1 MKLLAKAIEIK
12 PEDAR
17 ARAYADRLILGK
29 LTEIH
34 SAVKLSEVADSLQ
47 SHGIGL
53 AAVRSLLAS
62 NADKFAYVERR
73 WVPAARVDSEGRP
86 LAQAIRTLLDRF
98 GGPVPINLVV
108 TELCHARHMDEE
120 TAEYTVRRFATT
132 DHEAF
137 MVGDHSLA
145 LKSWVFAA
153 SSETVERAFAL
164 NRVSEEEI
172 SAVEAK
178 LKGVD
183 WKSEAA
189 VAKALA
195 SVAPVNIRVFGA
207 IAWLNLNPQAPHS
220 PQLYDW
226 RAFNSALL
234 SLPGYVFG
242 SDGTLT
248 TEQDAK
254 SWISS
259 AVKLAEKLAP
269 SVEVEDAAPI
279 EIKSADVSKMVK
291 QILASDQSITATK
304 LLEDYYEITPSVKTF
319 PDDLANIMQALR
331 SQSEVA
337 WVGGDRFN
345 KVGVA
350 PEYVTTVP
358 ELFQYVQTDFRDEE
372 GELVDAELS
381 DEGLTSTLRKLLTHP
396 LASDVL
402 DEDILPAPKQQAD
415 QLRLVLKP
423 IHRELGTF
431 PLCQIPGGWFDSDP
445 AIQEMIFVDSAGR
458 ELQVWANMEARLMFN
473 LIDWFFE
480 QPVESGAV
488 FSLTKTPK
496 ANVFEFEWLE
506 QTDPVVFI
514 TSQRME
520 ELRNI
525 QARSEGMSTLQI
537 LQEVMSHWPKG
548 ADFLTILWEVNVIR
562 RSTRRLVASLLSSYA
577 CFYQRSGS
585 PVWHYDS
592 KKNEQGFDKTKRKFI
607 IKK

>member
-1 MKLLAKAIEIK
+1 MAKAIEIK

-108 TELCHARHMDEE
+108 TELCHARHMDEA
-120 TAEYTVRRFATT
+120 TAEYTVRRFAAT

-137 MVGDHSLA
+137 MIGDHSLA

-164 NRVSEEEI
+164 NRVTEEEI

-195 SVAPVNIRVFGA
+195 GVAPVNIRVFGA

-226 RAFNSALL
+226 RAFNSTLL

-242 SDGTLT
+242 PDGTLT

-269 SVEVEDAAPI
+269 SVEVEDAA
-279 EIKSADVSKMVK
+279 
-291 QILASDQSITATK
+291 
-304 LLEDYYEITPSVKTF
+304 
-319 PDDLANIMQALR
+319 
-331 SQSEVA
+331 
-337 WVGGDRFN
+337 
-345 KVGVA
+345 
-350 PEYVTTVP
+350 
-358 ELFQYVQTDFRDEE
+358 
-372 GELVDAELS
+372 
-381 DEGLTSTLRKLLTHP
+381 
-396 LASDVL
+396 
-402 DEDILPAPKQQAD
+402 
-415 QLRLVLKP
+415 
-423 IHRELGTF
+423 
-431 PLCQIPGGWFDSDP
+431 
-445 AIQEMIFVDSAGR
+445 
-458 ELQVWANMEARLMFN
+458 
-473 LIDWFFE
+473 
-480 QPVESGAV
+480 
-488 FSLTKTPK
+488 
-496 ANVFEFEWLE
+496 
-506 QTDPVVFI
+506 
-514 TSQRME
+514 
-520 ELRNI
+520 
-525 QARSEGMSTLQI
+525 
-537 LQEVMSHWPKG
+537 
-548 ADFLTILWEVNVIR
+548 
-562 RSTRRLVASLLSSYA
+562 
-577 CFYQRSGS
+577 
-585 PVWHYDS
+585 
-592 KKNEQGFDKTKRKFI
+592 
-607 IKK
+607 